1 MHDLPPALR
10 RARRAGSR
18 SVDKGGATS
27 RPWRSLLQRRVPAR
41 ALADATRSLAVM
53 VAARLPLV
61 DALRTAAR
69 QTDHDR
75 LRATLSDVA
84 RRVERGQPLAKSLER
99 HPEVFGPLFGQLV
112 REGEAAGALDAV
124 LLRLADHLEKAEALR
139 RKVRMAMAYPAIVL
153 GVALATVTFLLTVI
167 VPTFADMF
175 ADFGAE
181 LPLPTRIVLGV
192 TDALQAYGWIALLVI
207 VGLALLARTARRD
220 PRVRRA
226 LERIRLRLPVLGP
239 LYAKGLTARVC
250 RTLGTLVESGVALDE
265 ALRVTATAS
274 ESLLAREATAE
285 MRRRV
290 VRGTSLAAPM
300 ARASFFPPM
309 VVQMVSVGE
318 ETARL
323 SEMLLHVAGHYE
335 AEVDAAVDALASV
348 IEPLLVVVLGII
360 VGAILVAI
368 YLPMFELTNVIQ

>member
-1 MHDLPPALR
+1 
-10 RARRAGSR
+10 
-18 SVDKGGATS
+18 
-27 RPWRSLLQRRVPAR
+27 
-41 ALADATRSLAVM
+41 
-53 VAARLPLV
+53 
-61 DALRTAAR
+61 
-69 QTDHDR
+69 
-75 LRATLSDVA
+75 
-84 RRVERGQPLAKSLER
+84 
-99 HPEVFGPLFGQLV
+99 
-112 REGEAAGALDAV
+112 
-124 LLRLADHLEKAEALR
+124 
-139 RKVRMAMAYPAIVL
+139 L
-153 GVALATVTFLLTVI
+153 GTVTFLLTVI

-181 LPLPTRIVLGV
+181 LPLPTRIVLAV
-192 TDALQAYGWIALLVI
+192 TDSLRAYGWMVLLAA
-207 VGLALLARTARRD
+207 VGLFVLTRTLGSD
-220 PRVRRA
+220 PRVTRA
-226 LERIRLRLPVLGP
+226 EERMRLRLPVLGP

-265 ALRVTATAS
+265 ALRVTATSS

-323 SEMLLHVAGHYE
+323 SEMLLHVARHYE
-335 AEVDAAVDALASV
+335 AEVDVAVEALASV
-348 IEPLLVVVLGII
+348 IEPLLVVVLGVI

>member
-10 RARRAGSR
+10 RSHGRAQ
-18 SVDKGGATS
+18 KGEGGTL
-27 RPWRSLLQRRVPAR
+27 RGLLDRGVPTR

-61 DALRTAAR
+61 EALRTAAR
-69 QTDHDR
+69 QSDHDR
-75 LRATLSDVA
+75 LSTVLSDVA
-84 RRVERGQPLAKSLER
+84 RRVERGQPFAASLER
-99 HPEVFGPLFGQLV
+99 HPKVFGPLFGQLV
-112 REGEAAGALDAV
+112 REGELAGVLDAV

-139 RKVRMAMAYPAIVL
+139 RKVRMAMMYPAIVL
-153 GVALATVTFLLTVI
+153 AVALGTVTFLLTVI

-181 LPLPTRIVLGV
+181 LPLPTRIVLAV
-192 TDALQAYGWIALLVI
+192 TDGLRAYGWIVLLAA
-207 VGLALLARTARRD
+207 VGLFVLTRILGSD
-220 PRVRRA
+220 PRVKRVG
-226 LERIRLRLPVLGP
+226 ERMRLRLPVLGP

-265 ALRVTATAS
+265 ALRVTATSS

-323 SEMLLHVAGHYE
+323 SEMLLHVAR
-335 AEVDAAVDALASV
+335 
-348 IEPLLVVVLGII
+348 
-360 VGAILVAI
+360 
-368 YLPMFELTNVIQ
+368 

>member
-1 MHDLPPALR
+1 AHKGWEGSVRNLLGR
-10 RARRAGSR
+10 RIP
-18 SVDKGGATS
+18 T
-27 RPWRSLLQRRVPAR
+27 R

-61 DALRTAAR
+61 DALRTTAR
-69 QTDHDR
+69 QSDHNR
-75 LRATLSDVA
+75 LSAVLSDVA
-84 RRVERGQPLAKSLER
+84 RRVERGQPFAASLER
-99 HPEVFGPLFGQLV
+99 HPKVFSPLFGQLV
-112 REGEAAGALDAV
+112 REGELAGALDAV

-139 RKVRMAMAYPAIVL
+139 RKVRMAMMYPAIVL
-153 GVALATVTFLLTVI
+153 AVALATVTFLLTVI

-175 ADFGAE
+175 ADFGAD

-192 TDALQAYGWIALLVI
+192 TDVLQAYGWIVL
-207 VGLALLARTARRD
+207 LALVGVVVLARGLRRD
-220 PRVRRA
+220 PRVQRA
-226 LERIRLRLPVLGP
+226 AEQVRLRLPVLGP

-265 ALRVTATAS
+265 ALRVTATSS

-300 ARASFFPPM
+300 AHASFFPPM

-323 SEMLLHVAGHYE
+323 SEMLLHVARHYE
-335 AEVDAAVDALASV
+335 AEVDAAVEALASV